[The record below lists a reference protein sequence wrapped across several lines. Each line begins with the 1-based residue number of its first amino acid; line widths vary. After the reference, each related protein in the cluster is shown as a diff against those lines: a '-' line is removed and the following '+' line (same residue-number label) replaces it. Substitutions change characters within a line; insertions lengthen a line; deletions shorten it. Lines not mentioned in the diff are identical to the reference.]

1 MKFFISG
8 QFGPNLCLSYRKF
21 YEDYEN
27 NILSFVR
34 PILFELWQKIILDPP
49 LTLFTY
55 TPLVG
60 FRILKFDFCRLG
72 MIDKVF
78 LNIHGD
84 YQVPEVRSIEDNRG
98 GQLPPPTAIS
108 QSQLPTVFRVK
119 TGNLIRYALSAPIFS
134 KNSMQ

>member
-21 YEDYEN
+21 DEDYEN
-27 NILSFVR
+27 SILSVVR
-34 PILFELWQKIILDPP
+34 PILFELWQKWILDPP

-60 FRILKFDFCRLG
+60 FRILKFDFCQLG

-84 YQVPEVRSIEDNRG
+84 YQVPEVCSIEDNRG
-98 GQLPPPTAIS
+98 GANAPPPTAIS
-108 QSQLPTVFRVK
+108 
-119 TGNLIRYALSAPIFS
+119 
-134 KNSMQ
+134 

>member
-1 MKFFISG
+1 MEFFISG

-34 PILFELWQKIILDPP
+34 PILFELWQKLILDPP

-78 LNIHGD
+78 LNPIWSG
-84 YQVPEVRSIEDNRG
+84 YLNTPIWPKG
-98 GQLPPPTAIS
+98 GQFGPPP
-108 QSQLPTVFRVK
+108 L
-119 TGNLIRYALSAPIFS
+119 LSSILKIVGA
-134 KNSMQ
+134 